1 MNSVNCG
8 SVGIILFPIGK
19 IGYFFYTN
27 NKDFFTIRNLIII
40 KLIIFN
46 LINKNKRQF
55 LFL

>member
-40 KLIIFN
+40 ELIIFN
-46 LINKNKRQF
+46 LINKNKKQF